1 MSLDELRSLAASNP
15 ELTSRL
21 AAVQSFSDLQ
31 AIAAEVGVTIEESEL
46 DDGELSS
53 EALSAVSGGIGMMLR
68 SKLGFGL
75 SSAAAITNDLK
86 GCTSSTSSNT
96 NDLKKCTSSTKA
108 GAGPNCG

>member
-15 ELTSRL
+15 ELTARL

-31 AIAAEVGVTIEESEL
+31 AIAAEVGVSVEESEL

-75 SSAAAITNDLK
+75 SSAAASTNDLK
-86 GCTSSTSSNT
+86 GCTSSTSSET
-96 NDLKKCTSSTKA
+96 NDLKTCTVTTKA
-108 GAGPNCG
+108 GSSPSCG